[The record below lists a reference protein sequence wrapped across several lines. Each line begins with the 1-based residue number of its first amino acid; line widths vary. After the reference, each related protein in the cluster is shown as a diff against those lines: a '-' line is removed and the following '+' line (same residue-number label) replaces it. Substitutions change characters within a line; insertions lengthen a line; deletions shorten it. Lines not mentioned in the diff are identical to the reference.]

1 MPDSAPP
8 EFDWSQAES
17 LLGDDPE
24 NVPQDMADIVLEL
37 VQSAEERFKEL
48 KALNPDS
55 DRPAISAMAHQLRG
69 SLLNFGYV
77 EVGTLLYDVEKK
89 DYGSPDYPMMVQKAE
104 TAFVASNKL
113 LGGRYPSLR
122 FA

>member
-1 MPDSAPP
+1 MSAQP

-17 LLGDDPE
+17 LLGEDPA

-37 VQSAEERFKEL
+37 VQSAEERFAEL
-48 KALNPDS
+48 EALNPET
-55 DRPAISAMAHQLRG
+55 DRVAISAMAHQLRG

-89 DYGSPDYPMMVQKAE
+89 DYASADYLGMIQKAE

-113 LGGRYPSLR
+113 LGERYPTLLFS
-122 FA
+122 